1 MPINYQQVYTKG
13 ATETGPFQRECAE
26 RYEIIKPLL
35 DRFQRRFSVFDLG
48 ANLGYFTI
56 RLQDELDC
64 FTVGVDKMRGP
75 IRDILR
81 QNSPKSMVWLGKHLS
96 ALDISHLA
104 DCEQFDVGLA
114 LNIFHHY
121 ETDSLKALMAYKR
134 LCRFMILEIC
144 PPDGDTGAKYPHTH
158 KAIYE
163 AVTSDPHAELIAE
176 TRSHLKGNPPRYIY
190 LIDNGITGF
199 LSQQTFDAR
208 ERCPHRSQCQTWMPV
223 DGEPTIE
230 IAKLEK
236 RIDKVFEEPFVPGI
250 NLWNMILLNYTWPSQ
265 NWLEHEFEMILEAV
279 PHDDP
284 LPWNWIYDGKLHAID
299 NGYKIKIKKFPCDAL
314 RLFRHGAEELWN

>member
-1 MPINYQQVYTKG
+1 MTTNYQQLYIKGETK
-13 ATETGPFQRECAE
+13 PDDFQRECSE

-75 IRDILR
+75 IKEILKE
-81 QNSPKSMVWLGKHLS
+81 NSPKSMVWLGRHLS
-96 ALDISHLA
+96 ALDLSHLA

-121 ETDSLKALMAYKR
+121 ETDSMKAYMAYKR
-134 LCRFMILEIC
+134 LCRFIILEIC

-163 AVTSDPHAELIAE
+163 AVTSDPNAELIAE
-176 TRSHLKGNPPRYIY
+176 TKSHLKGNPPRYIY
-190 LIDNGITGF
+190 LIDNGVVGF
-199 LSQQTFDAR
+199 TSQQTFDAR
-208 ERCPHRSQCQTWMPV
+208 TRCPHRSQCKVWLPV
-223 DGEPTIE
+223 DETPTIE
-230 IAKLEK
+230 IVKADKK
-236 RIDKVFEEPFVPGI
+236 INKVFEGEFIPGM
-250 NLWNMILLNYTWPSQ
+250 NLWNMILLSYTWPSKF
-265 NWLEHEFEMILEAV
+265 WLEKEFEIILEAV

-299 NGYKIKIKKFPCDAL
+299 NGFKRLQKKFPCDAL
-314 RLFRHGAEELWN
+314 RLFRHGVRGL